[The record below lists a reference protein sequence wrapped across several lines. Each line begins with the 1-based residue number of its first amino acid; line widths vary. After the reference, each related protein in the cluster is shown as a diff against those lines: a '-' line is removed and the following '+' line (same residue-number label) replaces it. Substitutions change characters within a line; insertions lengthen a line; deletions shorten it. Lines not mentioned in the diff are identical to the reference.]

1 MANRSKRRKRQQ
13 AKRVRGDGPVPVS
26 PEFRGAAPPVSTGET
41 EIQATR
47 GDMALV
53 KYAVRQRWPIS
64 DQVRSDLVSQMSS
77 VMKNS
82 LNDRDRVAA
91 AKVIAL
97 ADDINLKDEGLR
109 HQRRV
114 AKEERLNKNNGNSA
128 SNSGPSVVVQVAG
141 QNVAVGVDATRAM
154 REEMLRD
161 PRYLEFLRSR
171 VVEGNCDSGA
181 VRESGVGGAVE
192 TGEASEAAG

>member
-1 MANRSKRRKRQQ
+1 MADRSKRRKRQQ

-64 DQVRSDLVSQMSS
+64 DEVRKDLVSQMSS

-82 LNDRDRVAA
+82 QNDRDRVAA

-114 AKEERLNKNNGNSA
+114 AKEERLNKSNGNSA

-141 QNVAVGVDATRAM
+141 QNVAVGVDATRVM
-154 REEMLRD
+154 REELLRD
-161 PRYLEFLRSR
+161 PDYLGYLRNR
-171 VVEGNCDSGA
+171 VIEGNSNPGA
-181 VRESGVGGAVE
+181 VRESGVGGPVE
-192 TGEASEAAG
+192 NGPPPDAIG